1 VQDSDLMF
9 LIILFS
15 SRAHISLLSSENDGT
30 SFVWLK
36 NFTLWHIINKV
47 GRLWLWSVDV
57 IDHTTNVQGFLL
69 RKK

>member
-9 LIILFS
+9 LIMLFN
-15 SRAHISLLSSENDGT
+15 SRTRLSLLSSENYGT
-30 SFVWLK
+30 SLVWQK

-57 IDHTTNVQGFLL
+57 IDLTTNVQGFLL